1 MYSIDVLVVVWV
13 APVVTLA
20 VIASVGVVSLVV
32 VVVVA
37 FFPCGWLLR
46 GRLLL
51 MLTRL
56 MYSHGLNKFPSP
68 L

>member
-20 VIASVGVVSLVV
+20 VIASVGVVSLV
-32 VVVVA
+32 A
-37 FFPCGWLLR
+37 FFPRGWLHR

-56 MYSHGLNKFPSP
+56 MYSHGLNKVPSP